1 MNTESRK
8 GADKEAW
15 ENIEIC
21 CQTLC
26 DKEIVVEYIRKLELE
41 NQRLKSMLETAT
53 KYGGL

>member
-1 MNTESRK
+1 MNTESKRD
-8 GADKEAW
+8 AEQEAW

-26 DKEIVVEYIRKLELE
+26 DKEVVMAYIRKLEVE
-41 NQRLKSMLETAT
+41 NQRLKTIVETAT